1 MHAGTNTAGM
11 QYECQASKQAVTSAK
26 GLLASS
32 TTTALRAQT
41 IEGNC
46 FTVGRPAKCK
56 LGVNLLQKRSIKNL
70 LDFVSRAAYRPRE
83 RNLSVTPRICPI
95 MPNYAQ
101 CYRLAFS
108 LVSQSCRFFRGLAS
122 LVLSI
127 FFDEKSRWVTACLSF
142 LCLLKPVAIHA
153 DDLTD
158 EAEGWVADMLNDI
171 EYGLGSYYVDYRV
184 TIETSPDSIN
194 WVNSKGEL
202 SQFYDE
208 DRKIR
213 INNASWV
220 NSSIG
225 GDYIPQ
231 SGEAFRRGSFHVTIA
246 ELNSERYVLQP
257 VIDEGLVP
265 FNPTFNNCLFIDPFA
280 WTAVVPRSFAT
291 DKYDDCQRQAFV
303 DSFHENCVRATRD
316 ASGVVF
322 TRWIGKIARKDGTH
336 IAFKEGKFKDSLPIE
351 RQSYTANRYFKA
363 EDVPATSQCRQTR
376 SFKLEW
382 VKFKQ
387 INVPSKI
394 SGIVFADAP
403 PSNFTELKFDV
414 DLKFF
419 EPESK
424 QYRDAE
430 KQWMETL
437 GKYPVMKKFLE
448 IESEP
453 K

>member
-1 MHAGTNTAGM
+1 VHLTTRIKQKMRHVVSSFTQFREVLCRVLTIVLIAIVPT
-11 QYECQASKQAVTSAK
+11 SKVK
-26 GLLASS
+26 
-32 TTTALRAQT
+32 
-41 IEGNC
+41 
-46 FTVGRPAKCK
+46 
-56 LGVNLLQKRSIKNL
+56 
-70 LDFVSRAAYRPRE
+70 
-83 RNLSVTPRICPI
+83 
-95 MPNYAQ
+95 
-101 CYRLAFS
+101 
-108 LVSQSCRFFRGLAS
+108 
-122 LVLSI
+122 
-127 FFDEKSRWVTACLSF
+127 
-142 LCLLKPVAIHA
+142 A

-171 EYGLGSYYVDYRV
+171 EFGLGSYNVIYRV

-213 INNASWV
+213 INNASWI

-231 SGEAFRRGSFHVTIA
+231 LGEPFRRGSSHVTIA

-257 VIDEGLVP
+257 LIEEGLVP
-265 FNPTFNNCLFIDPFA
+265 FNPTFNDCLFIDPFTWA
-280 WTAVVPRSFAT
+280 AVVPRSFAT
-291 DKYDDCQRQAFV
+291 YKYEDCQREAFV
-303 DSFHENCVRATRD
+303 NSFHEKCVRAARD

-322 TRWIGKIARKDGTH
+322 TKWIGKIARKDGTH
-336 IAFKEGKFKDSLPIE
+336 IVFKEGKFKDKLPIE
-351 RQSYTANRYFKA
+351 RQSYTANRYFKI

-403 PSNFTELKFDV
+403 TSNFSELKFDV

-437 GKYPVMKKFLE
+437 GKYPVMKQFLE
-448 IESEP
+448 KESEA

>member
-265 FNPTFNNCLFIDPFA
+265 FNPMIA
-280 WTAVVPRSFAT
+280 R
-291 DKYDDCQRQAFV
+291 DKRLWIHFTKTAFV
-303 DSFHENCVRATRD
+303 QHVTLQELFSPDGLERSQGKTVHILLSRKG
-316 ASGVVF
+316 SS
-322 TRWIGKIARKDGTH
+322 KIACRLRDNLTQQIDILRQKMSPRRANADKQGLLNWS
-336 IAFKEGKFKDSLPIE
+336 GLSL
-351 RQSYTANRYFKA
+351 SKLM
-363 EDVPATSQCRQTR
+363 CRQR
-376 SFKLEW
+376 SLES
-382 VKFKQ
+382 FLRTHLQ
-387 INVPSKI
+387 
-394 SGIVFADAP
+394 A
-403 PSNFTELKFDV
+403 
-414 DLKFF
+414 
-419 EPESK
+419 
-424 QYRDAE
+424 
-430 KQWMETL
+430 TL
-437 GKYPVMKKFLE
+437 PN
-448 IESEP
+448 
-453 K
+453 